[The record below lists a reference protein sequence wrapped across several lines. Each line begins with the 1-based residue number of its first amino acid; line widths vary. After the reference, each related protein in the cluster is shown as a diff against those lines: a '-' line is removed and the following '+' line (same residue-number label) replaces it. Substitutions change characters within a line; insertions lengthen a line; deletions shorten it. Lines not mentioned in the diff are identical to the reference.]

1 MKFYDE
7 ERMRGVR
14 ARFEGDVN
22 DWPGVTS
29 KEMMGCL
36 CYFRGK
42 RFFAFLVTDGIVLTR
57 LADADRE
64 RAYAR
69 PGARPFEMAGKKAS
83 KWVQLPVRAPGDLKA
98 LLPLVRAS
106 YDGAGRPASPPR

>member
-14 ARFEGDVN
+14 ARFDEGVK
-22 DWPGVTS
+22 DWDAVTS

-36 CYFRGK
+36 CYLRGK
-42 RFFAFLVTDGIVLTR
+42 RFFAFLVTDGVVLTR
-57 LADADRE
+57 LGDADRE
-64 RAYAR
+64 RAYGR

-83 KWVQLPVRAPGDLKA
+83 KWVQVPVRGPAEVKA
-98 LLPLVRAS
+98 LMPLVRAS
-106 YDGAGRPASPPR
+106 YDGAGKG